1 MRNNERD
8 NEIRPSEKHIPLR
21 IIGFVLAFITAVCA
35 FAFGVNRIGYKQEG
49 MYELT
54 AAADQELPLY
64 QSGIHAKLLFWGSSS
79 QIKLALGQ
87 ADKVYTEAL
96 KQSFKLL
103 DAGQEYDGIV
113 NLATLNT
120 RPNEDVTVS
129 LELFA
134 VLQDAWTKT
143 REGQGYSLFAGP
155 VYAEWNSILN
165 LTEPEE
171 FDPLGNEEEAARL
184 ELLRQRTGDTE
195 RLRLIT
201 VDEAG
206 CTLRLEVPED
216 YRAFLR
222 DMELEPVYVDLN
234 LLRESYL
241 LELVAAELEAQG
253 LNQGYLSTDSGL
265 ILSLSGLARGEYAL
279 YGAGEKEP
287 VLAAAAQAAPGSAYS
302 LMTAFPLVTGVESP
316 YYTMEDSGKI
326 HLRHPFL
333 PADGR
338 DREVLLS
345 SGVLRTD
352 GKLAEACYENLRLRR
367 AESMTELEEL
377 AKASDAAVAW
387 LLQGDGSGTVYRNAK
402 AEGVFL
408 PNE

>member
-64 QSGIHAKLLFWGSSS
+64 QSGIHAKLLFRGSSS

-113 NLATLNT
+113 NLATLNA
-120 RPNEDVTVS
+120 RPNADMTVS
-129 LELFA
+129 PELFA
-134 VLQDAWTKT
+134 VLQDAWAKT
-143 REGQGYSLFAGP
+143 LERQGYSLFAGP

-165 LTEPEE
+165 LTEPED
-171 FDPLGNEEEAARL
+171 FDPLRNEEEASRL
-184 ELLRQRTGDTE
+184 AQLEQRTGDMDG
-195 RLRLIT
+195 LRLIT
-201 VDEAG
+201 VDEAS

-216 YRAFLR
+216 YLAFLR
-222 DMELEPVYVDLN
+222 DMELEPVVLDLN
-234 LLRESYL
+234 LLREAYL
-241 LELVAAELEAQG
+241 LELVAAELETQG
-253 LNQGYLSTDSGL
+253 LNQGFLSTDSGL
-265 ILSLSGLARGEYAL
+265 ILSLSGNDRGEYAL
-279 YGAGEKEP
+279 YGAGEEP
-287 VLAAAAQAAPGSAYS
+287 KLVATAKAAPGSAYS

-402 AEGVFL
+402 AEGLFL

>member
-8 NEIRPSEKHIPLR
+8 NEIRPGEKHIPLR

-35 FAFGVNRIGYKQEG
+35 FTFGVTRIGYKQEG

-64 QSGIHAKLLFWGSSS
+64 QSGIHAKLFFRGSSS

-103 DAGQEYDGIV
+103 DAGQEYAGIV
-113 NLATLNT
+113 NLATLNA
-120 RPNEDVTVS
+120 RPNENVTVS
-129 LELFA
+129 PELFA
-134 VLQDAWTKT
+134 LLQDAWAKT
-143 REGQGYSLFAGP
+143 LEGQGYSLFAGP

-165 LTEPEE
+165 LTEPED
-171 FDPLGNEEEAARL
+171 FDPLRNEEEASRL
-184 ELLRQRTGDTE
+184 AQLEQRTGDTE

-201 VDEAG
+201 VDEAS

-216 YRAFLR
+216 YLAFLR
-222 DMELEPVYVDLN
+222 DMELEPVVLDLN
-234 LLRESYL
+234 LLREAYL
-241 LELVAAELEAQG
+241 LELVAAELETQG
-253 LNQGYLSTDSGL
+253 MNQGFLSTDSGL
-265 ILSLSGLARGEYAL
+265 ILSLSGNDRGEFAL
-279 YGAGEKEP
+279 YGAGEEP
-287 VLAAAAQAAPGSAYS
+287 KLVATAKAAPGSAYS

-316 YYTMEDSGKI
+316 YYTLEEQGEV
-326 HLRHPFL
+326 HLRNPWL
-333 PADGR
+333 PSCGE
-338 DREVLLS
+338 DRELLLS
-345 SGVLRTD
+345 SGVLRED
-352 GKLAEACYENLRLRR
+352 GKLAEACYENLRLRM
-367 AESMTELEEL
+367 AEGPTELAEM
-377 AKASDAAVAW
+377 AKASEAAVAW
-387 LLQGDGSGTVYRNAK
+387 LLQGDESGTVYRNVK